1 MEGRVMQATESFIK
15 KNGWNRE
22 KERLKLN
29 CYVAGMDID
38 YTWTSREKQIFKQ
51 LYNDGR
57 TLSEVSRY
65 LKRSQADVLILA
77 LDMQEKGQLKPGKT
91 VFFA

>member
-1 MEGRVMQATESFIK
+1 MQATESFIK

-29 CYVAGMDID
+29 CYVAGKEID
-38 YTWTSREKQIFKQ
+38 YTWTPREKQIFKQ

-65 LKRSQADVLILA
+65 LKRSQADVLVLA
-77 LDMQEKGQLKPGKT
+77 LDLNEKGQLKPRKT